1 MRRLPSAKARWR
13 AGIIRQALLL
23 APALI
28 SRSWPRPTFQPP
40 SSAIS
45 PQLPPATRLAVGGP
59 IRKQPVSQ
67 LLLLAAGALATVIFT
82 VSRVHPVFVQRQTV
96 VAEIMRH
103 DYVDSTT
110 LRAPWLNGSTEEAL
124 RTPEFLADRERFM
137 RDLLRT
143 GKVNEQRAWSLAD
156 VAVREAYRRRLPPAL
171 VLGVLL
177 TENDE
182 LKSSARSRVGAVG
195 LMQVHGRSWRSA
207 LGRMFGTNLHNDT
220 TNLRYGIYILGYMAR
235 RATQSAGTDSTLAV
249 DSAFASD
256 TSWRTALLH
265 YNGCVRGT
273 NTRNCKSYPVAVQRN
288 VIAYAK
294 TTCNGRD
301 FNECVARPLY
311 LSTRSRTDSRS
322 D

>member
-1 MRRLPSAKARWR
+1 M
-13 AGIIRQALLL
+13 
-23 APALI
+23 
-28 SRSWPRPTFQPP
+28 
-40 SSAIS
+40 
-45 PQLPPATRLAVGGP
+45 
-59 IRKQPVSQ
+59 
-67 LLLLAAGALATVIFT
+67 LAAGALATVVFT
-82 VSRVHPVFVQRQTV
+82 VSRVHPIFVQQEPV
-96 VAEIMRH
+96 VAGILRH
-103 DYVDSTT
+103 EYVDSTAIH
-110 LRAPWLNGSTEEAL
+110 APWLSASTEVAL
-124 RTPEFLADRERFM
+124 RTPQFLADRERFM

-143 GKVNEQRAWSLAD
+143 GKVNESRAWGLAD
-156 VAVREAYRRRLPPAL
+156 VAVSEAYRRRLPPAL

-182 LKSSARSRVGAVG
+182 LKSSARSKVGAVG

-235 RATQSAGTDSTLAV
+235 RANKSSATDSTVAV
-249 DSAFASD
+249 DSAFVSD